1 MRSRTRVLV
10 GTTATALTFG
20 LAACG
25 GAGTTTTDQ
34 PADGASVAAAVDV
47 DQCTAEGTVI
57 DVAFN
62 SVATESMAAAV
73 EAMEKRYPGLKFD
86 AQAAPSTSYDDLTQ
100 QIVADIAVGNR
111 PDLIMTGLGQMQFW
125 VDAYDPVPFD
135 SSVLADTYQ
144 KQFFGAGT
152 ARDGVTYVAP
162 AQISAPVMV
171 VNQDLLNEADAG
183 TAEDI
188 KTYDD
193 LLRVAEKVTAHTGT
207 PSVSIAPTGLPEWFA
222 QGLIQASG
230 GTLVD
235 SDGAAA
241 FGDVAGVD
249 ALRISS
255 DLGSNGWEADIP
267 DATQAMDIFTS
278 GTLPISMVTTSNI
291 AAISQ
296 GVGDKFDWMPIKL
309 PTVDGNQ
316 DRALPAGGNGYMVLS
331 EDPCRAAFANE
342 LIGQILTPE
351 SVLQASGTQR
361 SYIPVDTTARDEL
374 LASDQATPQMTFAWT
389 FDNELTQW
397 GGFPGAHTAEIYDII
412 EVMNQ
417 QLQTGAD
424 AESTVQSAVE
434 SINAIVGAVS

>member
-1 MRSRTRVLV
+1 MRSHTRVLV
-10 GTTATALTFG
+10 GTTTTVLTFG

-25 GAGTTTTDQ
+25 GAGTTTNQ

-47 DQCTAEGTVI
+47 AQCATEGTVI

-62 SVATESMAAAV
+62 AVATESMAAAV
-73 EAMEKRYPGLKFD
+73 KAMEAKYPGLTFD
-86 AQAAPSTSYDDLTQ
+86 AEPAASTSYDDLTQ

-111 PDLIMTGLGQMQFW
+111 PDVIMTGLGQMQFW
-125 VDAYDPVPFD
+125 VDTYNPVPFD

-144 KQFFGAGT
+144 KQFLGAGT

-171 VNQDLLNEADAG
+171 VNLDLLDESDAG

-193 LLRVAEKVTAHTGT
+193 LLRVAEKVTAHTGS

-230 GTLVD
+230 GTFVD

-241 FGDVAGVD
+241 FGDATGID

-255 DLGSNGWEADIP
+255 DLGSNGWEAGIP

-296 GVGDKFDWMPIKL
+296 GIGDKFDWMPIKL
-309 PTVDGNQ
+309 PTVEGDQ
-316 DRALPAGGNGYMVLS
+316 SRALPAGGNGTWS
-331 EDPCRAAFANE
+331 SRRIRAA
-342 LIGQILTPE
+342 
-351 SVLQASGTQR
+351 QR
-361 SYIPVDTTARDEL
+361 SATNSSARSSHRRVCCRRQAPSAATSPWTPL
-374 LASDQATPQMTFAWT
+374 LATNCWHPIRR
-389 FDNELTQW
+389 
-397 GGFPGAHTAEIYDII
+397 HRR
-412 EVMNQ
+412 
-417 QLQTGAD
+417 
-424 AESTVQSAVE
+424 
-434 SINAIVGAVS
+434 